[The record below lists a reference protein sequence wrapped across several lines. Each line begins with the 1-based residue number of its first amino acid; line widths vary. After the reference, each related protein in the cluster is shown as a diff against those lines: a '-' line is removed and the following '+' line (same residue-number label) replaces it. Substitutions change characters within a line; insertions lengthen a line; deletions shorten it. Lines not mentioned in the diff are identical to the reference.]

1 VLNIR
6 GIRIGPSEI
15 YEIVGRAF
23 PDVTQAMAVDVDAPE
38 VPGGKELV
46 LFVVLRPGVELDR
59 GLTLKMKKALRESA
73 SAAHV
78 PEVVVKV
85 DELPMTFSSKAS
97 ESALQDALCG
107 RAVRNLA
114 ALRNPSSIAKAVDA
128 LRTTR
133 GGA

>member
-1 VLNIR
+1 
-6 GIRIGPSEI
+6 
-15 YEIVGRAF
+15 
-23 PDVTQAMAVDVDAPE
+23 
-38 VPGGKELV
+38 
-46 LFVVLRPGVELDR
+46 
-59 GLTLKMKKALRESA
+59 
-73 SAAHV
+73 
-78 PEVVVKV
+78 VVKV